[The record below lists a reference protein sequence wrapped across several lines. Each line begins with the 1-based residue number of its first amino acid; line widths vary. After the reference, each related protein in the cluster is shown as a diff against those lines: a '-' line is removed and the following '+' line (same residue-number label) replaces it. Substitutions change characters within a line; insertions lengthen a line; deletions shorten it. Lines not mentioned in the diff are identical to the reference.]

1 LELTVAVEKD
11 LKDKGDKMYSF
22 DNITKKQAKE
32 FVDKILFDMTVSE
45 LDKLFSKHISEY
57 VSPFREFKLTREA
70 VNVKS

>member
-1 LELTVAVEKD
+1 
-11 LKDKGDKMYSF
+11 MYSF

-57 VSPFREFKLTREA
+57 VSPVREFKLTREA
-70 VNVKS
+70 VNVRT